1 MSPAATIDTVTP
13 AFPLEDGEAVA
24 PAVELVG
31 ELVGELDGDKLAV
44 GVAAGLAQ
52 PHSSATSTPTMA
64 IRPAVRKLYTLES
77 DLTEPPRTG
86 SKFELA
92 RVSVEWASRA

>member
-31 ELVGELDGDKLAV
+31 ELVGDKLAV

-52 PHSSATSTPTMA
+52 PHSNATSTPTMA
-64 IRPAVRKLYTLES
+64 IRPAVRKAYTLES